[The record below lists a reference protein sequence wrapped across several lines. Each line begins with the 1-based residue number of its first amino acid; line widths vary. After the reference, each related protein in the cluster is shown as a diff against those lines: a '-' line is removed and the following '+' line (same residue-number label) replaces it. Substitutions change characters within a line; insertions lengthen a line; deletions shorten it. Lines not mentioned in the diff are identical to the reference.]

1 MKENSGV
8 KTSFLN
14 HMVISFIF
22 MIVIPVLVSWWIYE
36 NVLKYYYL
44 ENTLKAQQNNLEKSI
59 SLLDSSLDAV
69 SNMFV
74 ALEGNSDLTYYLDYN
89 SGKSNMLFRNFENV
103 KKFCEEMYMMNSYLE
118 RVRIYCDSPLV
129 IYADP
134 FVKTEHMMIEEEVQ
148 KELEQVGF
156 QETVWCA
163 VNSDTETFPQIYGYR
178 KLYSNDYFRCIGYME
193 VSLSSQLIADYIET
207 VTGFCEES
215 DTFIELYR
223 GNERI
228 YTTAVR
234 ECESIFVED
243 MASEYEILFLK
254 NEYRNYLKIPEV
266 DLCVV
271 CRGTLKSQN
280 VILEGHI
287 PSILISVIIV
297 LLLILFFAFFGSIVS
312 LSKRILA
319 FASFIRESDSNH
331 LLRFVPRDST
341 SRKEDEINVL
351 IDTYNELI
359 QEKNSLISQIEKME
373 LFSRDARYQVLQGQI
388 HPHFIYGTLETIR
401 MTALQNKDREAASMI
416 FSLASLIRYSI
427 SGSSKTVTLKDEV
440 AVARH
445 YLQIQKIRFDDRLN
459 YVFRIEE
466 KLLEME
472 LPSLIFQPVLENAII
487 YGVTPT
493 MDPCI
498 VEVEAYEKENQIILS
513 VSNTG
518 IPITEERLQ
527 EVNGLL
533 SGRIPLTAFRGNR
546 NGLALNNI
554 SERIGIFFRGSAAI
568 QLAARDGYTITVI
581 TIEKNDDMSQKG

>member
-148 KELEQVGF
+148 KELEQAGF

-568 QLAARDGYTITVI
+568 QLAARDGYTVTVI